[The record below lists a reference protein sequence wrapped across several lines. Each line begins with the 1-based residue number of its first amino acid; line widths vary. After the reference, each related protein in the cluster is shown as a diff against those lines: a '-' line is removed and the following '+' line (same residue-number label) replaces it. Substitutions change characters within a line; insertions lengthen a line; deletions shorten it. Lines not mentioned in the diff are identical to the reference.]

1 MAKASAWMPQSKA
14 YDHRDLMPA
23 PSFIRE
29 KCQVSTTRNTGVSR
43 RSFLKTT
50 TAVGLGVIV
59 APAIISRSA
68 LASSGE
74 VNFMGWS
81 GYDGMKKD
89 VFPAFEKATGIKV
102 NFIEQPDQ
110 DTMFAQAKVAGGN
123 GTYDVIEPTL
133 DRLPAWVS
141 NDLVQPWDV
150 NKLALGN
157 YVKGVPGGSAGDA
170 GEVDGKRYFVPSVW
184 GTEALTFSKKDNPSE
199 YGKLSL
205 ADLFDEK
212 NVGKVTVRGHSSLAA
227 MGRVLDATGK
237 LPMPWIDGYKNEENM
252 RKLWD
257 IALAECTKHKKN
269 VAGFWNGENDAQ
281 AQFKTNG
288 CTLGLTWDSTGY
300 NLRNDGFGFLAP
312 KEGAFGWSQGFFLQ
326 KNAKNSEQA
335 HAFAKWVSSAEGAA
349 AWANA
354 FSANPVGNGGID
366 LMTPDVKTFYAAAY
380 PGDALSKLYWWPAQ
394 AAWFLKLRA
403 EYADKWKA
411 A

>member
-1 MAKASAWMPQSKA
+1 
-14 YDHRDLMPA
+14 
-23 PSFIRE
+23 
-29 KCQVSTTRNTGVSR
+29 VSTTRNNGVSR
-43 RSFLKTT
+43 RSFLKTS
-50 TAVGLGVIV
+50 TALGLGVF

-102 NFIEQPDQ
+102 NFTEQPDQ
-110 DTMFAQAKVAGGN
+110 DTMLAQAKVAGSN

-133 DRLPAWVS
+133 DRLPAWID
-141 NDLVQPWDV
+141 NGLVEPWDV
-150 NKLALGN
+150 NKVALGN
-157 YVKGVPGGSAGDA
+157 YVKGVPGGAAGDA
-170 GEVDGKRYFVPSVW
+170 GEVGGKRYFVPSVW
-184 GTEALTFSKKDNPSE
+184 GTEALVFSKKDNPGE

-227 MGRVLDATGK
+227 MGRVLDAAGK
-237 LPMPWIDGYKNEENM
+237 LPMPWIEGYKNEENM

-257 IALAECTKHKKN
+257 IALAEATKHKKN
-269 VAGFWNGENDAQ
+269 INGFWSGENDAQ

-288 CTLGLTWDSTGY
+288 CTLGLCWDSTGY

-326 KNAKNSEQA
+326 KGAKNSEQA
-335 HAFAKWVSSAEGAA
+335 HAFAKWVSTAEGASL
-349 AWANA
+349 WANA
-354 FSANPVGNGGID
+354 FSANPVGNGAID
-366 LMTPDVKTFYAAAY
+366 LMSADVKNFYAAAY
-380 PGDALSKLYWWPAQ
+380 PGDALTKLYWWPAVS
-394 AAWFLKLRA
+394 AWFLKARA